1 MKTGVKSVIKI
12 LAFICILAAILLSIN
27 EVLIPK
33 YFLSNTVWPTT
44 ATYNSFYALK
54 NNTIDVLF
62 IGSSYCVNGLSP
74 QEIYNQYGIRSFNL
88 GSQEQSVFL
97 SYYWLKEALNY
108 QSPSVV
114 VLEGRFFRP
123 FHPHNPI
130 KTPEGLIRKC
140 LDPMRLSLV
149 KIEAVND
156 LCSRD
161 SSQIK
166 SSWYL
171 TNIRFHDRWKSLGEI
186 DFDNS
191 EIYYSHLMGWA
202 PGNGELLDEFN
213 PLVVSDDEKL
223 YQFDDLTVEYFQKM
237 AELCQRNGITFVVIN
252 VPASGMNSSIYQ
264 AYKKICEENGVD
276 YIDLTKKEEWDELGI
291 ELSRD
296 NPVGHGNIWG
306 NIKTSRYV
314 GKILYE
320 RYNVPQIND
329 SQFEENKGFYEHI
342 KSSFRLREVTDV
354 DEYLCLLNDN
364 RYCVFISVKGDAAK
378 TLKET
383 TKTRLKELGFGK
395 EWDAETDYRKSYI
408 GIITDEGVM
417 EKTDGVIKI
426 TGRFRDRNNSFS
438 VISRGYKDKG
448 GSYSSIVIDGEEK
461 SVNERGLNIVVYDTV
476 RRIVVDSVS
485 FDTNA
490 DSSVRR

>member
-1 MKTGVKSVIKI
+1 MKTGLKSVIKI
-12 LAFICILAAILLSIN
+12 TAFICILAAILLSIN
-27 EVLIPK
+27 QVLIPK
-33 YFLSNTVWPTT
+33 YYLSNTTWPMTS
-44 ATYNSFYALK
+44 TYNSYYALK
-54 NNTIDVLF
+54 KNTIDVLF

-88 GSQEQSVFL
+88 GSQEQSLFL

-123 FHPHNPI
+123 FHPKNPI
-130 KTPEGLIRKC
+130 KTPEGLTRKC
-140 LDPMRLSLV
+140 LDPMRLSPV

-161 SSQIK
+161 PSQIK

-171 TNIRFHDRWKSLGEI
+171 TNIRFHDRWKSLGES

-191 EIYYSHLMGWA
+191 EISCSHLMGWA
-202 PGNGELLDEFN
+202 PGNAELLDEFN
-213 PLVVSDDEKL
+213 PLVVSDEEKL
-223 YQFDDLTVEYFQKM
+223 YQFDDVTVEYFQKM
-237 AELCQRNGITFVVIN
+237 AELCQQNGITFVVIN
-252 VPASGMNSSIYQ
+252 VPAQGMNSSVYL
-264 AYKKICEENGVD
+264 AYRKICEENGVD
-276 YIDLTKKEEWDELGI
+276 YIDLSKKEEWDELGI

-306 NIKTSRYV
+306 NIITSGYV
-314 GKILYE
+314 GKILRDKYH
-320 RYNVPQIND
+320 VPQVTD

-342 KSSFRLREVTDV
+342 KSSYHLSEVTDV
-354 DEYLCLLNDN
+354 DEYLSLLNDD

-383 TKTRLKELGFGK
+383 TKTRLRDLGLEK

-408 GIITDEGVM
+408 GIITDEGVT
-417 EKTDGVIKI
+417 EKAEGVIKI
-426 TGRFRDRNNSFS
+426 SGRFRGRNNSFS
-438 VISRGYKDKG
+438 VVSRGDKDKG

-461 SVNERGLNIVVYDTV
+461 AVNERGLNIVVYDTV

-485 FDTNA
+485 FDTHA